1 MTEEPGPDVLGS
13 ATLLGPAPSGL
24 IEVNLPTDNSR
35 RPVVCDL
42 TLARP
47 EEPQN

>member
-1 MTEEPGPDVLGS
+1 MLGP
-13 ATLLGPAPSGL
+13 ATLLVSAPSGL

-42 TLARP
+42 TLERP